1 MRLRSITLLAALL
14 TVAACAEKGSGP
26 ILSTGE
32 RYDTTAGTVADY
44 RLGVGDR
51 IKLNVFSEPTL
62 TGEYSVGADG
72 SISLPLIGEVPATGH
87 TIDEIISDARTRLS
101 QGFLRD
107 PKVSG
112 EVSVFRPYFI
122 LGEVSTPGNY
132 PYSVGLTAMN
142 AIAAAKGFTPRA
154 NHDIVLIRRQGE
166 ASEVSYRLTPDLL
179 IYPGDTIRVGERY
192 F

>member
-1 MRLRSITLLAALL
+1 MRSHSLALLAAMLLL
-14 TVAACAEKGSGP
+14 TACAEKGAGP
-26 ILSTGE
+26 VLSTGD
-32 RYDTTAGTVADY
+32 RYDTSAGSISDY
-44 RLGVGDR
+44 RLDVGDR
-51 IKLNVFSEPTL
+51 VKINVFGEPTL
-62 TGEYSVGADG
+62 SGEYSVAADG

-87 TIDEIISDARTRLS
+87 TIDEVIGQARARFAD
-101 QGFLRD
+101 GFLRD

-122 LGEVSTPGNY
+122 LGEVSAPGNY

-154 NHDIVLIRRQGE
+154 NRDVVLIRRQGE
-166 ASEVSYRLTPDLL
+166 AAEVNYKLTPELR
-179 IYPGDTIRVGERY
+179 IYPGDTIRLGERY

>member
-1 MRLRSITLLAALL
+1 MRPHSLALLAVML
-14 TVAACAEKGSGP
+14 TLTACAEKGAGP
-26 ILSTGE
+26 VLSTGD
-32 RYDTTAGTVADY
+32 RYVTSSGTLSEY
-44 RLGVGDR
+44 RLDVGDR
-51 IKLNVFSEPTL
+51 VKINVFGEPTL
-62 TGEYSVGADG
+62 SGEYSVAADG

-87 TIDEIISDARTRLS
+87 TIDEVIAQARTRLS
-101 QGFLRD
+101 DGFLRD

-132 PYSVGLTAMN
+132 PYAVGLTAMN

-154 NHDIVLIRRQGE
+154 NRDVVLIRRQGE
-166 ASEVSYRLTPDLL
+166 ATEVNYKLTPELR

>member
-1 MRLRSITLLAALL
+1 MRLRSLVLLAALL
-14 TVAACAEKGSGP
+14 TLTACAEKGAGP
-26 ILSTGE
+26 VLSAGA
-32 RYDTTAGTVADY
+32 RYDTGAGTVADY
-44 RLGVGDR
+44 RLDVGDR
-51 IKLNVFSEPTL
+51 VKLTVFSEPTL
-62 TGEYSVGADG
+62 SGEYSVGADG
-72 SISLPLIGEVPATGH
+72 AISLPLIGEVPATGH
-87 TIDEIISDARTRLS
+87 TVDEVIADARTRLAD
-101 QGFLRD
+101 GFLRD

-154 NHDIVLIRRQGE
+154 NRDVVLIRRQGE
-166 ASEVSYRLTPDLL
+166 AAEVNYKLTPELL

>member
-1 MRLRSITLLAALL
+1 ML
-14 TVAACAEKGSGP
+14 TACAEKGAGP
-26 ILSTGE
+26 VLSTGE
-32 RYDTTAGTVADY
+32 RYETSAGTLSEY
-44 RLGVGDR
+44 RLDVGDR
-51 IKLNVFSEPTL
+51 VKLNVFGEPTL
-62 TGEYSVGADG
+62 SGEYSVGADG
-72 SISLPLIGEVPATGH
+72 TISLPLIGEVPATAH
-87 TIDEIISDARTRLS
+87 TIDEIIAQARTRLS
-101 QGFLRD
+101 DGFLRD

-132 PYSVGLTAMN
+132 PYAVGLTAMN

-154 NHDIVLIRRQGE
+154 NRDVVLIRRQGE
-166 ASEVSYRLTPDLL
+166 ATEVNYRLTPELR

>member
-1 MRLRSITLLAALL
+1 MRFRPIFVFAALL
-14 TVAACAEKGSGP
+14 ITTACAERGAGP

-32 RYDTTAGTVADY
+32 RYAADASGVSEY
-44 RLGVGDR
+44 RLDVGDR
-51 IKLNVFSEPTL
+51 IKINVFNEPTL
-62 TGEYSVGADG
+62 SGEFSVAANG
-72 SISLPLIGEVPATGH
+72 SVSLPLLGDVPATGR
-87 TIDEIISDARTRLS
+87 TVDQLIAEARTRLAD
-101 QGFLRD
+101 GFLRD

-122 LGEVSTPGNY
+122 LGEVDAPGNY
-132 PYSVGLTAMN
+132 PYAVGLTAMN

-154 NHDIVLIRRQGE
+154 NRDVVLIRRKGE
-166 ASEVSYRLTPDLL
+166 TSEVNYRLTPQLM

>member
-1 MRLRSITLLAALL
+1 MRPHSLALLAAMLML
-14 TVAACAEKGSGP
+14 TACAERGAGP
-26 ILSTGE
+26 VLSTGD
-32 RYDTTAGTVADY
+32 RYVTSSGTLSEY
-44 RLGVGDR
+44 RLDVGDR
-51 IKLNVFSEPTL
+51 VKINVFDEPTL
-62 TGEYSVGADG
+62 SGEYPVAADG

-87 TIDEIISDARTRLS
+87 TIDEVIAQARTRLS
-101 QGFLRD
+101 DGFLRD

-132 PYSVGLTAMN
+132 PFAVGLTAMN

-154 NHDIVLIRRQGE
+154 NRDVVLIRRQGE
-166 ASEVSYRLTPDLL
+166 AAEVNYKLTPELR

>member
-1 MRLRSITLLAALL
+1 MRLRSISLLVALL
-14 TVAACAEKGSGP
+14 TVTACAEKGSGP
-26 ILSTGE
+26 ILSTGP
-32 RYDTTAGTVADY
+32 RYDTSVGTVADY
-44 RLGVGDR
+44 QLGVGDR
-51 IKLNVFSEPTL
+51 VKLTVFNEPTL

-72 SISLPLIGEVPATGH
+72 AISLPLIGEVPATGH
-87 TIDEIISDARTRLS
+87 TIDQIIADARTRLS

-112 EVSVFRPYFI
+112 EVSEFRPYYI

-142 AIAAAKGFTPRA
+142 AIAAAKGFTARA
-154 NHDIVLIRRQGE
+154 NRDVVLIRRQGE
-166 ASEVSYRLTPDLL
+166 TSEVNYRLTPDLMV
-179 IYPGDTIRVGERY
+179 YPGDTIRVGERY